1 MKTNSC
7 KAIAL
12 TSLLAPS
19 LAVAA
24 LSSNESIATVELT
37 NPSDYQ
43 RSDEIVSFDLFD
55 LGLRENDPRGNQL
68 VAMEGDLSLPS
79 QSVDDDGDGSFDRF
93 IVGLDFTPGQS
104 REIEIL
110 VAPKVANANAFPKR
124 TQAEISRAV
133 GGKWVGQVYEGGT
146 GFENVQSLTP
156 PAQHKDHSLFIRY
169 EGLGI
174 ESDKVAYR
182 VYLDRR
188 NGFDIFS
195 KTKHELALH
204 NIGQDGFES
213 YHHLADWGMDTL
225 KVGQSLGTGGYG
237 HWNGKSV
244 DIVSAVDGWDATI
257 KENAHLQSSFNIKYK
272 GWEIAGKKVD
282 LDATLSM
289 QAGSHLVHVDL
300 EYSEVPGPIAI
311 GLVKHAGTELIE
323 GDRDISNFGAWTYIA
338 SWGKQ
343 SLNDDYLGMAV
354 FFRKGS
360 LEKITQDDSNYVAV
374 VETGNTGYD
383 YYFCS
388 TWEKEPNGI
397 GSKEAFVAYLDR
409 QMEKLT
415 LPVRREVVTTLDLAN
430 KQGPLTAERALGY
443 SVQMSESEMKRLGY
457 GLALNQYDP
466 DREGIAKW
474 TYTTGLLMQA
484 IDDTAAATQ
493 RADLRSYADKVMN
506 SYVEEDG
513 TITGYNAKSFNID
526 MINSGKFLLRLWERS
541 KDEKYKIAS
550 EHLRAQLA
558 DHPRTSEGAFWHKQI
573 YPNQLWLDG
582 VYMGMPFLAH
592 YSQLFEDGSEAK
604 TAVHEFEIARKHM
617 RDSKTGLYYHGW
629 DESREQSWAD
639 KKTGLS
645 AEFWARGYGWYTMA
659 LVDVMDFLP
668 ESQKDL
674 RKTMIKLMVEVADSL
689 VGVQD
694 PDTGTWY
701 QVLDKPEHPA
711 NYTESSS
718 SSMFV
723 YFMAKAINEGYLSDK
738 YKDAVIKGY
747 QGMVNEFI
755 TFHADG
761 SLSLKDVCKVA
772 GLGFGRDGSFD
783 YYMKED
789 IVDNGPHGVGPFI
802 LAGVEVSKLLK

>member
-1 MKTNSC
+1 MNTNTC
-7 KAIAL
+7 KSI
-12 TSLLAPS
+12 LLACLMAPT
-19 LAVAA
+19 LATAA
-24 LSSNESIATVELT
+24 LSSNEAIASVQLT

-43 RSDEIVSFDLFD
+43 RLDEVISFDLFD
-55 LGLRENDPRGNQL
+55 LGLREQDERARQL
-68 VAMEGDLSLPS
+68 VAMEGELSLPS
-79 QSVDDDGDGSFDRF
+79 QSVDDDGDGNYDRF
-93 IVGLDFTPGQS
+93 LVGLDFAPGQS
-104 REIEIL
+104 RDIEIL
-110 VAPKVANANAFPKR
+110 VAPAVANANAFPKR

-156 PAQHKDHSLFIRY
+156 PAQHKDHSLYIRY

-182 VYLDRR
+182 IYLDKR

-195 KTKHELALH
+195 KTQHELALH
-204 NIGQDGFES
+204 KIGQDGFES

-225 KVGQSLGTGGYG
+225 KVGKSLGTGGYG

-244 DIVSAVDGWDATI
+244 DIVSEVDGWDARI
-257 KENAHLQSSFNIKYK
+257 KENGHLQSSFTIKYK
-272 GWEIAGKKVD
+272 GWEIADKKVD

-289 QAGSHLVHVDL
+289 KAGSHLVHVDL

-311 GLVKHAGTELIE
+311 GLVKHPNTELIE
-323 GDRDISNFGAWTYIA
+323 GNRDISNFGAWTYIA

-343 SLNDDYLGMAV
+343 SLNDDHLGMAV

-360 LEKITQDDSNYVAV
+360 LEAVTQDEANYVAV

-397 GSKEAFVAYLDR
+397 KSKADFVAFLDR

-415 LPVRREVVTTLDLAN
+415 IPVRKEVVTTLDLAN
-430 KQGPLTAERALGY
+430 KQGALTAERALGY
-443 SVQMSESEMKRLGY
+443 SLQMSESEMKRLGY
-457 GLALNQYDP
+457 SLALDNFDP
-466 DREGIAKW
+466 DRERAANW

-484 IDDTAAATQ
+484 IDDTAAAAQ
-493 RADLRSYADKVMN
+493 RADLRSYADKVMA
-506 SYVEEDG
+506 SFIEDDG
-513 TITGYNAKSFNID
+513 TITGYKKSSYNID
-526 MINSGKFLLRLWERS
+526 MVNSGKYLLRLWERTG
-541 KDEKYKIAS
+541 EQKYKIAS
-550 EHLRAQLA
+550 DHLRAQLE

-573 YPNQLWLDG
+573 YPSQLWLDG

-592 YSQLFEDGSEAK
+592 YSQLFENGAETK

-629 DESREQSWAD
+629 DESKAQSWANSSN
-639 KKTGLS
+639 GLS
-645 AEFWARGYGWYTMA
+645 EEFWGRGYGWYSMA
-659 LVDVMDFLP
+659 LVDVMDFIP
-668 ESQKDL
+668 ESEKDL
-674 RKTMIKLMVEVADSL
+674 RKTMVKLMEEVADSL
-689 VGVQD
+689 LGVQD
-694 PDTGTWY
+694 PETGTWY
-701 QVLDKPEHPA
+701 QVLNKPEHPA
-711 NYTESSS
+711 NYTESSA

-738 YKDAVIKGY
+738 YKDAVLKGY
-747 QGMVNEFI
+747 QGIIDEFI

-772 GLGFGRDGSFD
+772 GLGFGRDGSFH
-783 YYMKED
+783 YYMTEE

-802 LAGVEVSKLLK
+802 LAGLEVSKLLQ